1 MGGPKALVE
10 VDGRLLVERA
20 AATLAEGGCAPV
32 VVVLGAAADEV
43 RHTADLHAVRV
54 VDNPNWADG
63 QAASLRIGLVGV
75 ADTDTADADSP
86 DAVGAVVVA
95 LVDQP
100 GIPATVVARLVQ
112 AWRNGA
118 GPAVVAAYH
127 GRPRNPVLLA
137 REVWADV
144 AAVVEGDE
152 GARAWL
158 RQRSIDDPDGV
169 VLVECGDLGNPA
181 DLDTPEDLR
190 AYPCGNENRDESAGL
205 TGTTNR
211 SRS

>member
-1 MGGPKALVE
+1 
-10 VDGRLLVERA
+10 
-20 AATLAEGGCAPV
+20 
-32 VVVLGAAADEV
+32 
-43 RHTADLHAVRV
+43 
-54 VDNPNWADG
+54 
-63 QAASLRIGLVGV
+63 
-75 ADTDTADADSP
+75 
-86 DAVGAVVVA
+86 
-95 LVDQP
+95 
-100 GIPATVVARLVQ
+100 
-112 AWRNGA
+112 
-118 GPAVVAAYH
+118 VVAAYD

-152 GARAWL
+152 GARSWL
-158 RQRSIDDPDGV
+158 RQRALEDPDGV

-190 AYPCGNENRDESAGL
+190 AYPGGNQNRDEPAGL